1 MTAFAGEPLP
11 VEFCHGDVWHSGV
24 LLGWRHEWDGACQVR
39 VQFVVGGL
47 RRTTWMQL
55 VDVRLP
61 EPRYTEWAPAPWQS
75 PEPRTRPDVLLP
87 DGGSSRPLPSMPP
100 LPQPRPQALP
110 QPRTHDQ
117 DLSRV

>member
-11 VEFCHGDVWHSGV
+11 VEFCHADVWHPGV
-24 LLGWRHEWDGACQVR
+24 LLGWRHEWDGICQVR
-39 VQFVVGGL
+39 VQFVIGGL

-55 VDVRLP
+55 TDVRLP
-61 EPRYTEWAPAPWQS
+61 EPRYTEWAPELRQS

-87 DGGSSRPLPSMPP
+87 GVGWSRSPASIPP
-100 LPQPRPQALP
+100 LP